1 MDLIQL
7 QAAFTGELA
16 AVNRKLRTLVDDRA
30 RDMGL
35 TLSRARL
42 LMELAKA
49 DGPIQSD
56 LAGLLDIEQP
66 TLVRLLDG
74 LERNGMIERR
84 AVEGDRRARRVFL
97 TETARAQAQDIL
109 SSYHDSPT
117 YLPCPAPHGRS
128 TFALRVKGDSMTAP
142 YGRSYPDG
150 CIIYV
155 DPERRSPVNGDR
167 IVACLVDTGDHEV
180 TFKIYKNEDGRQW
193 LAPLNTQHPPL
204 FERFTVLG
212 TVIGKWEDG

>member
-1 MDLIQL
+1 MDLTQL

-42 LMELAKA
+42 LMELARE

-97 TETARAQAQDIL
+97 TDTARAQAQDIL
-109 SSYHDSPT
+109 AFLTELRAGILQGIEPGELEAALDVLRRTSRNI
-117 YLPCPAPHGRS
+117 AAGRS
-128 TFALRVKGDSMTAP
+128 AAP
-142 YGRSYPDG
+142 
-150 CIIYV
+150 
-155 DPERRSPVNGDR
+155 
-167 IVACLVDTGDHEV
+167 
-180 TFKIYKNEDGRQW
+180 
-193 LAPLNTQHPPL
+193 
-204 FERFTVLG
+204 
-212 TVIGKWEDG
+212 

>member
-1 MDLIQL
+1 MDLTQL

-16 AVNRKLRTLVDDRA
+16 AVNRKLRALVDDRA

-42 LMELAKA
+42 LMELARE

-97 TETARAQAQDIL
+97 TETARAQAQDIRDFSAEL
-109 SSYHDSPT
+109 RAAT
-117 YLPCPAPHGRS
+117 LQGIAPEELAAPPDVLRRTSRNIAAGRS
-128 TFALRVKGDSMTAP
+128 AAP
-142 YGRSYPDG
+142 
-150 CIIYV
+150 
-155 DPERRSPVNGDR
+155 
-167 IVACLVDTGDHEV
+167 
-180 TFKIYKNEDGRQW
+180 
-193 LAPLNTQHPPL
+193 
-204 FERFTVLG
+204 
-212 TVIGKWEDG
+212 

>member
-1 MDLIQL
+1 MDITQL

-42 LMELAKA
+42 LMELARK

-97 TETARAQAQDIL
+97 TESARAQAQDIL
-109 SSYHDSPT
+109 DFLT
-117 YLPCPAPHGRS
+117 ELRAGILQGIAPEELEAALDVLRRTSRNIAAGRS
-128 TFALRVKGDSMTAP
+128 AAP
-142 YGRSYPDG
+142 
-150 CIIYV
+150 
-155 DPERRSPVNGDR
+155 
-167 IVACLVDTGDHEV
+167 
-180 TFKIYKNEDGRQW
+180 
-193 LAPLNTQHPPL
+193 
-204 FERFTVLG
+204 
-212 TVIGKWEDG
+212 

>member
-1 MDLIQL
+1 MDLPQL

-16 AVNRKLRTLVDDRA
+16 AVNRKLKALVDDRA
-30 RDMGL
+30 RNMGL

-97 TETARAQAQDIL
+97 TEAARAQAQDIL
-109 SSYHDSPT
+109 DFLAELRAGILQGITPEELEAALDVLRRTSRNI
-117 YLPCPAPHGRS
+117 AAGRS
-128 TFALRVKGDSMTAP
+128 ATP
-142 YGRSYPDG
+142 
-150 CIIYV
+150 
-155 DPERRSPVNGDR
+155 
-167 IVACLVDTGDHEV
+167 
-180 TFKIYKNEDGRQW
+180 
-193 LAPLNTQHPPL
+193 
-204 FERFTVLG
+204 
-212 TVIGKWEDG
+212 

>member
-1 MDLIQL
+1 MDITQL

-42 LMELAKA
+42 LMELARE

-97 TETARAQAQDIL
+97 TESARAQAQDIL
-109 SSYHDSPT
+109 DFLT
-117 YLPCPAPHGRS
+117 ELRAGILQGIAPEELEAALDVLRRTSRNIAAGRS
-128 TFALRVKGDSMTAP
+128 AAP
-142 YGRSYPDG
+142 
-150 CIIYV
+150 
-155 DPERRSPVNGDR
+155 
-167 IVACLVDTGDHEV
+167 
-180 TFKIYKNEDGRQW
+180 
-193 LAPLNTQHPPL
+193 
-204 FERFTVLG
+204 
-212 TVIGKWEDG
+212 

>member
-1 MDLIQL
+1 MDLTQL
-7 QAAFTGELA
+7 QASFTGELA
-16 AVNRKLRTLVDDRA
+16 AVNRKLRALVDDRA

-49 DGPIQSD
+49 DGPTQSD

-84 AVEGDRRARRVFL
+84 TVEGDRRARRVFL

-109 SSYHDSPT
+109 DF
-117 YLPCPAPHGRS
+117 LAE
-128 TFALRVKGDSMTAP
+128 LRAGILQGLSL
-142 YGRSYPDG
+142 
-150 CIIYV
+150 IHI
-155 DPERRSPVNGDR
+155 
-167 IVACLVDTGDHEV
+167 
-180 TFKIYKNEDGRQW
+180 
-193 LAPLNTQHPPL
+193 
-204 FERFTVLG
+204 
-212 TVIGKWEDG
+212 

>member
-1 MDLIQL
+1 MDLTQL

-16 AVNRKLRTLVDDRA
+16 AVNRKLRALVDDRA

-109 SSYHDSPT
+109 DFLT
-117 YLPCPAPHGRS
+117 ELRAGILLGIAPEELETALDVLRRTSRNIAAGRS
-128 TFALRVKGDSMTAP
+128 AAP
-142 YGRSYPDG
+142 
-150 CIIYV
+150 
-155 DPERRSPVNGDR
+155 
-167 IVACLVDTGDHEV
+167 
-180 TFKIYKNEDGRQW
+180 
-193 LAPLNTQHPPL
+193 
-204 FERFTVLG
+204 
-212 TVIGKWEDG
+212 

>member
-16 AVNRKLRTLVDDRA
+16 AVNRKLRALVDERA
-30 RDMGL
+30 RGMGL

-42 LMELAKA
+42 LMELARE

-97 TETARAQAQDIL
+97 TESARAQAQDIL
-109 SSYHDSPT
+109 NFLT
-117 YLPCPAPHGRS
+117 ELRAGILQGIAPEELEAALDVLRRTSRNIAAGRS
-128 TFALRVKGDSMTAP
+128 AAP
-142 YGRSYPDG
+142 
-150 CIIYV
+150 
-155 DPERRSPVNGDR
+155 
-167 IVACLVDTGDHEV
+167 
-180 TFKIYKNEDGRQW
+180 
-193 LAPLNTQHPPL
+193 
-204 FERFTVLG
+204 
-212 TVIGKWEDG
+212 